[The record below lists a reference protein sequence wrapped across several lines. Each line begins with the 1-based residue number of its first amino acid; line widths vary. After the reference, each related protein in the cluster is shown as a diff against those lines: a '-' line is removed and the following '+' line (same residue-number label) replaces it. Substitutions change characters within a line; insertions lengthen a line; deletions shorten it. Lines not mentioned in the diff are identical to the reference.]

1 MPLIFQVV
9 SSFQRF
15 RYIQLHPSGLMPL
28 PSVTGTW
35 VIFRANPRH
44 TLNTLQTSST
54 SPGDVSSTD
63 TSSTQS
69 PTYWDVPW
77 PPFPTSAI
85 ATPPSGTAF
94 TNQVST
100 SPGNNSSTPTMSLS
114 QSCSDDVSTVAS
126 SGPSQSPSQAN
137 ASVNQSGHTVL
148 VGLIVALALV
158 GGLLVTLIVCLI
170 LLYLRRIRHH
180 RTSRPLIHPV
190 PSVKEAALSLP
201 GVAGGSTRMAS
212 PSVPL
217 STAVDA
223 GDSGNDSA
231 SASAEGSYA
240 QDTNRCE
247 SACPLDSQSDT
258 RPGWTYPS
266 SKIGLAL

>member
-1 MPLIFQVV
+1 MFHQQTPLLLKAPPTGTCRGPLFPPLQLQLPRLAPPSLTKLV
-9 SSFQRF
+9 
-15 RYIQLHPSGLMPL
+15 LHPVTTRPL
-28 PSVTGTW
+28 QPC
-35 VIFRANPRH
+35 
-44 TLNTLQTSST
+44 
-54 SPGDVSSTD
+54 
-63 TSSTQS
+63 
-69 PTYWDVPW
+69 
-77 PPFPTSAI
+77 
-85 ATPPSGTAF
+85 
-94 TNQVST
+94 
-100 SPGNNSSTPTMSLS
+100 LS